1 VFQGQLSDML
11 FTQETRI
18 TFVSLVLRKRAGSS
32 AGNFPLKEARFVRFG
47 QHFEGPTGR
56 RWPARRSQAAK
67 NFFLAQHFLADR
79 FNGVQRD
86 AGVNM
91 GVDERLPYE
100 GIQA

>member
-1 VFQGQLSDML
+1 
-11 FTQETRI
+11 
-18 TFVSLVLRKRAGSS
+18 
-32 AGNFPLKEARFVRFG
+32 
-47 QHFEGPTGR
+47 
-56 RWPARRSQAAK
+56 
-67 NFFLAQHFLADR
+67 LAQHFLADR